1 MTTLRTQRLLLRP
14 PRMADVDAYLEFAVD
29 PCFAFFAAPVEPTR
43 ELIADFFA
51 RRINAAA
58 DELVM
63 FVIVHAD
70 TDAVIGSVELDF
82 ESRDKVASLGYA
94 LAQQYSNQGF

>member
-1 MTTLRTQRLLLRP
+1 
-14 PRMADVDAYLEFAVD
+14 MADVDAYLEFAVD
-29 PCFAFFAAPVEPTR
+29 PCFAFFATPVDPTR

-63 FVIVHAD
+63 FVIVHGE
-70 TDAVIGSVELDF
+70 TEAVIGSVELDF
-82 ESRDKVASLGYA
+82 DSRNEVASERTSSDGANAPTA
-94 LAQQYSNQGF
+94 LSTACSAPNG